1 MPKFLEQRYSI
12 KFAVKLG
19 KSSTKTVGM
28 INQAYGE
35 SAMSRNMIFRWHKMF
50 VEGREEVDDEPRP
63 GRPSTTLTGESVRKI
78 RDVLNSDRRLSV
90 RMIAEQCNVPKTT
103 VHEIIRE
110 QLQMRKICAKLVPKV
125 LSDDQRLNRL
135 EIATQLADHCKN
147 DPHFLENVVSG
158 DETWIFECD
167 PESNR
172 QSAEWHTPSSPR
184 QKKARMS
191 KSQIKA
197 MLIVFFD
204 KRGVVHCEFVP
215 ERQTLNAAFYV
226 QVLDRLRKRVAC
238 VRPAI
243 KDIWRLHHDNVPS
256 HTALVVS
263 DFLAKHGVATLPHPP
278 YSPDLAPPDFFLFPK
293 IKRSL
298 KGMRYG
304 TLDAV
309 KEAVTICLRE
319 VPDDAFAGAFQEW
332 ERRWNKCIDSQG
344 SYLEEE
350 DDE

>member
-19 KSSTKTVGM
+19 KSPTETVGM

-50 VEGREEVDDEPRP
+50 VESREEVDDEPRP
-63 GRPSTTLTGESVRKI
+63 GRPSTTLTDENVQKI
-78 RDVLNSDRRLSV
+78 RHKLNSDRRLSV
-90 RMIAEQCNVPKTT
+90 RMIAEECNMPKTI
-103 VHEIIRE
+103 VHEIIRD
-110 QLQMRKICAKLVPKV
+110 QLGMRKICAKLVPKV

-135 EIATQLADHCKN
+135 EIATQLADRCKN
-147 DPHFLENVVSG
+147 DPNFLENVVSG
-158 DETWIFECD
+158 DETWVFEYD
-167 PESNR
+167 PESKR
-172 QSAEWHTPSSPR
+172 QSAEWQTPASPR

-191 KSQIKA
+191 TSRIKA

-204 KRGVVHCEFVP
+204 KRGVVHHEFVP
-215 ERQTLNAAFYV
+215 EGQTVNAAFYV
-226 QVLDRLRKRVAC
+226 QVLDRLRKRVAR
-238 VRPAI
+238 VRPEI
-243 KDIWRLHHDNVPS
+243 KNIWRLQHDNAPS

-263 DFLAKHGVATLPHPP
+263 EFLTKHGVATLPHPL

-298 KGMRYG
+298 KGTRYG

-309 KEAVTICLRE
+309 KEAVTTCLRE
-319 VPDDAFAGAFQEW
+319 VPDDAFARAFQEW
-332 ERRWNKCIDSQG
+332 ERRWDKCIDSQG
-344 SYLEEE
+344 TYFEEY
-350 DDE
+350 